1 MKRDNPDVDLE
12 QYPLPPGG
20 GSRTLLHS
28 KSDQSVTTNVSFLQP
43 ETQLGCYLSH
53 KI

>member
-28 KSDQSVTTNVSFLQP
+28 KTDQSGTRNVSFLQP